1 MKWVAV
7 VLMLV
12 VSGARGMT
20 FHVSPLGEVDGDGSE
35 ARPWNLTTA
44 LAQPGAV
51 KPGDLLLLHGGT
63 YAGTFASK
71 LTGTA
76 DAPIVVK
83 AAPGERVTID
93 CLPPRDKPEQNCHFT
108 VQGAHAVYQGF
119 EVTCSLPGPRDT
131 ATAGSHPGGA
141 SNRGGVNCFGSHIKF
156 INLVVHDTS
165 QGFGFWSNG
174 EGGEIYGCI
183 IYNNGWIGPDRGHGH
198 AIYTQN
204 KNGVKRLVDNIM
216 FAQFS
221 YGIHAYG
228 SKAAFLVGYHI
239 EGNVAFLNGAPA
251 GKNSRTPGIL
261 VGGGS
266 PADNITVVNN
276 FTWADRNHGTVQM
289 GYSAPN
295 KSGVVKDNYL
305 TGGMSIGKWE
315 ALVQENNTIVRRD
328 NPPKETRVFVRPNA
342 YEMGR
347 ANVIVY
353 NWAGQAGVSV
363 DLKGVLRSG
372 QGFVIRDV
380 QDFFGEPVAKGVYDG
395 KAIGLEMKGR
405 AAPVPVGMKETA
417 TPGTGGE
424 FGVFV
429 VMGE

>member
-1 MKWVAV
+1 MKWVV
-7 VLMLV
+7 MVLMV
-12 VSGARGMT
+12 VVWTAQGAT
-20 FHVSPLGEVDGDGSE
+20 FHVSPLGDAGGDGSE
-35 ARPWNLTTA
+35 ANPWNLATA
-44 LAQPGAV
+44 LAHPPAV
-51 KPGDLLLLHGGT
+51 KAGDTLLMRGGT
-63 YAGTFASK
+63 YAGTFTSK
-71 LTGTA
+71 VTGTA
-76 DAPIVVK
+76 EAPIVVK
-83 AAPGERVTID
+83 AAHGERVTID
-93 CLPPRDKPEQNCHFT
+93 CLPPKEKPEQNCHFT
-108 VQGAHAVYQGF
+108 VQGAYAVYQGF

-131 ATAGSHPGGA
+131 GTPGSHPGGA

-156 INLVVHDTS
+156 VNLVVHDTS

-204 KNGVKRLVDNIM
+204 KTGVKRLVDNIM

-266 PADNITVVNN
+266 AADNITVINN

-295 KSGVVKDNYL
+295 KSGILKDNYFF
-305 TGGMSIGKWE
+305 GGMSIGKWDG
-315 ALVQENNTIVRRD
+315 LVQENNTIVRRD
-328 NPPKETRVFVRPNA
+328 NPPKETKVFIRPNA
-342 YEMGR
+342 YEKGR

-353 NWAGQAGVSV
+353 NWGKQATVSIDAKGVLEAGQA
-363 DLKGVLRSG
+363 
-372 QGFVIRDV
+372 FVIRDV

-395 KAIGLEMKGR
+395 KAIGLEMTER

-417 TPGTGGE
+417 TPGTGLE

-429 VMGE
+429 VVGQ

>member
-1 MKWVAV
+1 MKWAALV
-7 VLMLV
+7 VLIG
-12 VSGARGMT
+12 VSARGAT
-20 FHVSPLGEVDGDGSE
+20 YHVSASGTIEGDGSE
-35 ARPWNLTTA
+35 GRPWSLPTA
-44 LAQPGAV
+44 LAQPAAV
-51 KPGDLLLLHGGT
+51 KPGDTLLLHAGT
-63 YAGTFASK
+63 YAGTFTSR

-76 DAPIVVK
+76 DAPITLK
-83 AAPGERVTID
+83 AIPGERATID
-93 CLPPRDKPEQNCHFT
+93 CLPPKDKPEQACHFT
-108 VQGAHAVYQGF
+108 VQGAHAIYQSF

-141 SNRGGVNCFGSHIKF
+141 SNRGGVNCSGAHVKF

-204 KNGVKRLVDNIM
+204 KTGVKRLVDNIM

-228 SKAAFLVGYHI
+228 SKAAFLLGYHI

-266 PADNITVVNN
+266 PADNITVINN

-289 GYSAPN
+289 GYSALN
-295 KSGVVKDNYL
+295 KKGIVKDNYF
-305 TGGMSIGKWE
+305 TGGMSLGKWDG
-315 ALVQENNTIVRRD
+315 LTNENNTIIRRD
-328 NPPKETRVFVRPNA
+328 NLPKEAKVFLRPNT
-342 YEMGR
+342 YEKGR
-347 ANVIVY
+347 AHIIVY
-353 NWAGQAGVSV
+353 NWPSQPAVSV
-363 DLKGVLRSG
+363 DVKDILKPG
-372 QGFVIRDV
+372 QPYVIKDA
-380 QDFFGEPVAKGVYDG
+380 QDFYGQPIGNGMFDG
-395 KAIGLEMKGR
+395 KPISIEMKPR
-405 AAPVPVGMKETA
+405 PAPVPTGMDQ
-417 TPGTGGE
+417 TPTPPSGPE

-429 VMGE
+429 LMGQ